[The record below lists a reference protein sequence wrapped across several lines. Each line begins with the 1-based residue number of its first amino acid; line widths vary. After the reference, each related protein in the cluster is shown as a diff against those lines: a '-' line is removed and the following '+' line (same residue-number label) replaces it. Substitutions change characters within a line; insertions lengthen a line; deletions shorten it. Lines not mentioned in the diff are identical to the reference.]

1 MRSLERVGSYSQ
13 KRVSAGSKPGDER
26 GVGVGESREPATHP
40 LDQLVWN
47 GGLDSRVRAGG
58 ADPLTRDAVRAA
70 DARSGSGGRPPL
82 LRPTLMLPPARD
94 KAEAWPPGEPRIP
107 PLPVDAAFAARWKG
121 CAPDYRTPSTE
132 STDHPPGEEG

>member
-94 KAEAWPPGEPRIP
+94 KADAWPPGEPRIP
-107 PLPVDAAFAARWKG
+107 PLPMMRHSRPGGKGARRITGVPAPNPQITAAREKG
-121 CAPDYRTPSTE
+121 
-132 STDHPPGEEG
+132 

>member
-26 GVGVGESREPATHP
+26 GVGVGESRQLATP
-40 LDQLVWN
+40 RLDQLVWN

-94 KAEAWPPGEPRIP
+94 KADAWPPGEPRIP
-107 PLPVDAAFAARWKG
+107 PLPMMRHSRPGGKGARRITALPAPNPQITPRGKG
-121 CAPDYRTPSTE
+121 
-132 STDHPPGEEG
+132 